1 MAVNKTVSA
10 LSIALIVFVMLTFIL
25 AVTTYIFF
33 KKWMDEVDLVK
44 AEAAKA
50 QTAANDL
57 ATAKGDVSKL
67 KQIIGAGDE
76 DSVESVEAS
85 VNEILQRDFAG
96 YQKESKTFLGLTAW
110 LRGELRNRA
119 EDVRKADEQRKAEAA
134 AAETARAGEQAA
146 KTKAD
151 QDVKAA
157 KDQQTA
163 AKQSFDQQW
172 EGHETE
178 QKKLLG
184 QKEEALKNASLLDL
198 VLTEIEKLEDRLSPS
213 RRQAF
218 AGKDRKTEATD
229 RLKIVSDELIDR
241 AKAIAS
247 QNELLGK
254 LRVPE
259 GFVIDD
265 RVRPGDRLQD
275 ALRESIPADD
285 RIDGFDGRVISVDPA
300 AASVLISCPSTRGL
314 RPGLVLSVFDPGDDR
329 PQSGDRKAVVE
340 VTEVEGQSLARAKIR
355 QDSVRRPILSGD
367 GVASSLWAAGTSPEV
382 VIVGYVNLDDAGG
395 PDLQRLTDLV
405 TRAGA
410 RVAEAVSPST
420 VLVVDAG
427 KPPSSVGESSSGWRA
442 NDARRQATAVETAR
456 KTRVPVVG
464 IDGLLEMLG
473 LTRAAVVGD
482 GLPTPVATR

>member
-44 AEAAKA
+44 AETDKA
-50 QTAANDL
+50 QAAASDL
-57 ATAKGDVSKL
+57 ATAKDDVTKL

-76 DSVESVEAS
+76 DAVDVVEAS
-85 VNEILQRDFAG
+85 ANEIFQRDFAG
-96 YQKESKTFLGLTAW
+96 FQEEPKSFLKLTAW
-110 LRGELRNRA
+110 IRGEFRRRA
-119 EDVRKADEQRKAEAA
+119 EDARKADEQRKAEAA

-146 KTKAD
+146 KTKAE
-151 QDVKAA
+151 QDVAAA
-157 KDQQTA
+157 KQQQTA
-163 AKQSFDQQW
+163 AKQAFDTQW
-172 EGHETE
+172 QGHESE
-178 QKKLLG
+178 QKKLLE
-184 QKEEALKNASLLDL
+184 QKQDAEKNAALLDL
-198 VLTEIEKLEDRLSPS
+198 VLTEIDKFEDRLPPN

-218 AGKDRKTEATD
+218 AGKDRKGEVTD
-229 RLKIVSDELIDR
+229 RLKIVSDELRDR
-241 AKAIAS
+241 AEAIGR
-247 QNELLGK
+247 QNELLAK

-259 GFVIDD
+259 GFVIND
-265 RVRPGDRLQD
+265 RVRPGDTLQNV
-275 ALRESIPADD
+275 LRDSIPADD

-314 RPGLVLSVFDPGDDR
+314 RPGLVLSVFDPGEDR

-355 QDSVRRPILSGD
+355 QDSVRRPILAGD
-367 GVASSLWAAGTSPEV
+367 GVASSLWAAGMSPEV

-410 RVAEAVSPST
+410 RVADAVSPAT
-420 VLVVDAG
+420 ALVVDAG
-427 KPPSSVGESSSGWRA
+427 KPPSSVGDSASGWRA

-464 IDGLLEMLG
+464 IDSLLEMLG
-473 LTRAAVVGD
+473 LTRASVVDD